1 MADSAH
7 NPLKL
12 ALRRAT
18 KPLVVALL
26 LSLVTSVLMLVPP
39 LYMINIFTKVLQSSS
54 YATLVGIS
62 VAALIGVLLFVVFD
76 YFRAKIFLLTGSWL
90 GQRLNNDLLEAS
102 LGRSLRGKGN
112 ISETLRDIGD
122 LRQFVAGPHIA
133 AALEFIWSPIFFLVL
148 YILHPLYF
156 VVALI
161 GSAVMTVL
169 AVVNEI
175 LIRKPT
181 ADAKHSAAI
190 AYNNLGDALRN
201 AEAIEGMGM
210 MRSVIR
216 RWRMSNDDTLQISQ
230 IAEQR
235 ATLVKSISRGIQ
247 FIQQMSIIATG
258 GFLVIQGEVHAATL
272 IAAMMISTRA
282 LQPFGSVISSWREF
296 VNARDIL
303 KRLAILV
310 DDESKQR
317 PRSTMTLPRPNGS
330 LHAERLVFIP
340 PGAVQPAVRNVNFR
354 VNPGEF
360 IAVIGPSAAGKSTLA
375 KLLVGVWAPTVGAV
389 RLDGQDVYTWEREDF
404 GRYVGFLPQ
413 KVELF
418 SGTLRENI
426 ARLDEGPSHLIVEAA
441 KRAGVHA
448 MIGQFTHGYD
458 TDIGAFGTK
467 LTGGQAQR
475 IGLARALYGNP
486 ALLVLDEPD
495 ASLDTEGQQALVQA
509 LKAAKAGGTTSIVV
523 SHRPELIKL
532 ADRVILMR
540 EGSIEKIVRPSE
552 LVLNEAGFIALKDG
566 KRQERLL
573 PGGKSKS

>member
-76 YFRAKIFLLTGSWL
+76 YFRSKIFLLTGSWL

-296 VNARDIL
+296 VTARDIL

-317 PRSTMTLPRPNGS
+317 PRSTMALPRPNGS

-375 KLLVGVWAPTVGAV
+375 KLL
-389 RLDGQDVYTWEREDF
+389 
-404 GRYVGFLPQ
+404 
-413 KVELF
+413 
-418 SGTLRENI
+418 
-426 ARLDEGPSHLIVEAA
+426 
-441 KRAGVHA
+441 
-448 MIGQFTHGYD
+448 
-458 TDIGAFGTK
+458 
-467 LTGGQAQR
+467 
-475 IGLARALYGNP
+475 
-486 ALLVLDEPD
+486 
-495 ASLDTEGQQALVQA
+495 ASA
-509 LKAAKAGGTTSIVV
+509 
-523 SHRPELIKL
+523 
-532 ADRVILMR
+532 
-540 EGSIEKIVRPSE
+540 
-552 LVLNEAGFIALKDG
+552 
-566 KRQERLL
+566 
-573 PGGKSKS
+573 